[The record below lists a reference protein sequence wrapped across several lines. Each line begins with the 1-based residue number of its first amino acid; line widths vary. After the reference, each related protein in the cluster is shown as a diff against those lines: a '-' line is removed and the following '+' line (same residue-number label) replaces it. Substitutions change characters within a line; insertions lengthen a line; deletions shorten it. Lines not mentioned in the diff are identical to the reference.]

1 MIQEL
6 EAIREKFRQ
15 LTGALSDP
23 ALAANPQKLRA
34 ASKERAELELVVRKF
49 EEYRKVLKDLEDAR
63 HLLADPESDPELG
76 QMAET
81 EVSRLEER
89 RGTLE
94 TELRLMI
101 LPKDP
106 FADKSVILEIRAG
119 AGGDEAS
126 LFAQD
131 LLRMY
136 SRYAESKG
144 WKIEVMETSF
154 SPIGGIKEVTA
165 GVRGKGVYA
174 RMKYES
180 GVHRVQRVPRTEAS
194 GRIHTSTATVAV
206 LPEADEIDIKLDPKD
221 LKIEAFGASGPG
233 GQSVNRNYTAIRVTH
248 KPSGLVVSCQDE
260 KSQHR
265 NKEKALR
272 VLRSRLMDIAER
284 EQRTKIAK
292 DRKIQVG
299 TGERSEKIRTYN
311 FPQSRIT
318 DHRLN
323 ANFHN
328 LESVLDGNID
338 GIVESLIKKAQSE
351 ALGEGARPGG
361 RTGDV
366 GSENS

>member
-6 EAIREKFRQ
+6 EAIREKYRR
-15 LTGALSDP
+15 LTGTLSDP
-23 ALAANPQKLRA
+23 GLIANPQKLRDV
-34 ASKERAELELVVRKF
+34 SKERAELEPVVRKF
-49 EEYRKVLKDLEDAR
+49 EEYNKVLKDLGDAR
-63 HLLADPESDPELG
+63 HILTDPETGPELLA
-76 QMAET
+76 MAES
-81 EVSRLEER
+81 EVAHLEEKKEA
-89 RGTLE
+89 LE
-94 TELRLMI
+94 TELRVML

-136 SRYAESKG
+136 SRFAESNG
-144 WKIEVMETSF
+144 WKTEVLNTSL
-154 SPIGGIKEVTA
+154 SPVGGIKEVTV
-165 GVRGKGVYA
+165 GIRGTGVYS

-206 LPEADEIDIKLDPKD
+206 LPEADEIDLRLDPKD

-233 GQSVNRNYTAIRVTH
+233 GQSVNRNYTAIRVSH

-272 VLRSRLMDIAER
+272 VLRTRLLDIAQG
-284 EQRTKIAK
+284 EQRAQIAK
-292 DRKIQVG
+292 DRRSQVG

-323 ANFHN
+323 MNFHN
-328 LESVLDGNID
+328 LESVLDGNLD
-338 GIVESLIKKAQSE
+338 EIVESLVHKVQAE
-351 ALGEGARPGG
+351 ALGG
-361 RTGDV
+361 RTRPPGQAGEV
-366 GSENS
+366 GTKDS